1 MFLEFFNS
9 EVRKMFQNYGI
20 NHYKIPTKTKW
31 KASMVERVNRTLKSR
46 IQKFFYK
53 NKTKNWI
60 DILDHVVDNYNNT
73 PHSAIGIAPNEV
85 SESNRK
91 KVYKRLYPDL
101 GLRTVCK
108 LKQGDQV
115 RKIIEKEFHEK
126 GYTQN
131 WSEQIYIIDRVK
143 QSNGVCYYYLK
154 DHANTSLPGIYYYYQ
169 LNLVSRYADSS

>member
-1 MFLEFFNS
+1 MFI
-9 EVRKMFQNYGI
+9 NYGI

-31 KASMVERVNRTLKSR
+31 KASVVERVNRTLKSR
-46 IQKFFYK
+46 IQKYFYK

-60 DILDHVVDNYNNT
+60 DIIEKVVDNYNNT
-73 PHSAIGIAPNEV
+73 PHSAIGVAPNEV

-91 KVYKRLYPDL
+91 QVYKRLYPDL

-108 LKQGDQV
+108 LKQGDLV
-115 RKIIEKEFHEK
+115 RKIIQKEFHEK

-131 WSEQIYIIDRVK
+131 WSQQIYIIERVK

-154 DHANTSLPGIYYYYQ
+154 DHSNQSLPGIYYYYQ
-169 LNLVSRYADSS
+169 LNLVSRYADSSTGQSGE